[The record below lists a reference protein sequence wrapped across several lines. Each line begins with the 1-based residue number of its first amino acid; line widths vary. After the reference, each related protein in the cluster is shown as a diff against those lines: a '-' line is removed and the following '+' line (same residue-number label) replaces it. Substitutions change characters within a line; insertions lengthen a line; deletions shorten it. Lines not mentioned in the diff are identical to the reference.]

1 MDATYEAGINGGA
14 ALNVMEIS
22 TGADIATY
30 VMNGAATL
38 LLAFIG
44 WLAKRAFD
52 MLKSAHEKLE
62 HIDECMD
69 GVKKASELDRAA
81 MLIHRSETESLE
93 KEIALLKR
101 EYAGLEG
108 WAKGRF
114 GLSIDAEITQVPPH
128 DNRS

>member
-1 MDATYEAGINGGA
+1 
-14 ALNVMEIS
+14 MELS
-22 TGADIATY
+22 SSADIATY
-30 VMNGAATL
+30 AMNGVATL

-69 GVKKASELDRAA
+69 GVKKASEADRARLDLHKQEA
-81 MLIHRSETESLE
+81 EERDKVISL
-93 KEIALLKR
+93 LQR
-101 EYAGLEG
+101 DYAGLEG

-114 GLSIDAEITQVPPH
+114 GLSIDAEITQIPPGEMKP
-128 DNRS
+128 